1 MTQTSSAKIARSSLW
16 LAASFMLAK
25 FSQLIA
31 QIVLAR
37 LLSPKD
43 FGVWAM
49 VLIVT
54 TLSALFRDA
63 SIAGVLVY
71 RGLDDKRLVD
81 AVYSLGINISVGM
94 FVLQVL
100 GGFPLSQFFG
110 VPILLPLTACV
121 ALVFLIGAGA
131 GSHSAVL
138 SRQMKFRELA
148 ICDTAASFA
157 RYGGALLCAAL
168 GGGVWS
174 FAAGEIAMALV
185 DSLLKRWLSKY
196 HFTYHFI
203 PDSSAVAEVRGYISG
218 LIGINLAVY
227 ANLNGDNF
235 VIGRLLGTQALGYY
249 NLAYQLAMLPAIAIS
264 QINRVNF
271 SALSQQNK
279 ESQRTYLSQALELYA
294 LISAPIYGVAFV
306 AAPWVIPLVYG
317 SKWVAAVGIFQIV
330 LVFAYARG
338 FMSIL
343 GTALNALNR
352 PGINAAINWV
362 LVPLSVPSY
371 LLGAK
376 LGGITGVAIA
386 VALVMGVVATAWFW
400 LVTCRA
406 AGWKIGTLTEP
417 IILPT
422 VTISV
427 TLVTVIAVPLPIYL
441 QPYLQ
446 PLAIIFIYGLALS
459 VFSAGRI
466 PKMLSSMVR
475 QFLNIDMKSVE
486 GR

>member
-1 MTQTSSAKIARSSLW
+1 MTQTTTAKIAGGSLW
-16 LAASFMLAK
+16 MIASFVLVR
-25 FSQLIA
+25 FLQLIA
-31 QIVLAR
+31 QVVLAR

-63 SIAGVLVY
+63 AIAGVLVY
-71 RGLDDKRLVD
+71 RGLDDKKLVN

-94 FVLQVL
+94 FVLQAL
-100 GGFPLSQFFG
+100 AGFPLSQFFG
-110 VPILLPLTACV
+110 VPVLWPLTACV
-121 ALVFLIGAGA
+121 AFVFLIGAGA
-131 GSHSAVL
+131 GSHGAVL
-138 SRQMKFRELA
+138 QRQMKFRELA
-148 ICDTAASFA
+148 ICDTVASFA
-157 RYGGALLCAAL
+157 RYGGALICAAL

-174 FAAGEIAMALV
+174 FAVAEIAMALV
-185 DSLLKRWLSKY
+185 DSLLKRWLSRY
-196 HFTYHFI
+196 HFTYHFM
-203 PDSSAVAEVRGYISG
+203 PDPSAIGEVRGYISG

-249 NLAYQLAMLPAIAIS
+249 NLAYQLAMLPATAIS

-271 SALSQQNK
+271 SALSQQDR
-279 ESQRTYLSQALELYA
+279 ESQRRYLCQALELYA
-294 LISAPIYGVAFV
+294 LLSAPIYGVAFV